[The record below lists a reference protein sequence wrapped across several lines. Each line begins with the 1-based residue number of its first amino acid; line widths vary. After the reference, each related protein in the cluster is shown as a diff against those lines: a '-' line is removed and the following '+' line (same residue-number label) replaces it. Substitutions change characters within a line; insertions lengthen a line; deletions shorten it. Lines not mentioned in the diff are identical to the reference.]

1 MSDKR
6 VGPKGTGASTPSSP
20 LGTNT
25 VLKPGAGTNQTYQ
38 QMLDQ
43 IKSGLEKRGVAGADI
58 ITQGNQPGAGTG
70 LYDSLSGSEKSSL
83 AKLMKKLGKSVKTQT
98 DLKTV
103 LTVDYG
109 DIYNGAKTYADLY
122 KGISADIIPGLDTG
136 TTGGPSK
143 TVLKQDPLVIDATI
157 RAIYQSRLKRDPNAT
172 ELAETRA
179 IADKMIAAGQ
189 VAKTTGKTT
198 EYTPQFSATRLEA
211 AVNKKIDTGGTEV
224 QTDIQQ
230 ANSLA
235 FADTLAKWGK

>member
-1 MSDKR
+1 MTER

-25 VLKPGAGTNQTYQ
+25 VLKPGTGINQNYQ
-38 QMLDQ
+38 QMLDE
-43 IKSGLEKRGVAGADI
+43 IKSGLAKRGVSGADVI
-58 ITQGNQPGAGTG
+58 VSGTQPGAGTD
-70 LYDSLSGSEKSSL
+70 LYNSLSGSEKSSL

-122 KGISADIIPGLDTG
+122 KGISADIIPGIDT
-136 TTGGPSK
+136 TAAKTDK

-157 RAIYQSRLKRDPNAT
+157 RAVYQSRLKRDPSPT
-172 ELAETRA
+172 ELAETRG
-179 IADKMIAAGQ
+179 IADKLINAGQ
-189 VAKTTGKTT
+189 TVKTVGKTA
-198 EYTPQFSATRLEA
+198 EYTPQFSTTRLEA
-211 AVNKKIDTGGTEV
+211 AVNKKIDTGGAAV

-230 ANSLA
+230 ANSLE